1 MRALLLLTLLCACTV
16 VPTPTSSASSTSD
29 PNLVGAWRAVSLN
42 GTDTLVH
49 RLAMF
54 SDGNYEREAVDSSPA
69 TGRRLV
75 LSEAGVWALA
85 TDTTRVVF
93 SPYSRLIWSPSGASL
108 DAATTAAVTGS
119 WSRNGDTLS
128 IQLPLWYKPD
138 TTAVEKLKFT
148 AD

>member
-1 MRALLLLTLLCACTV
+1 MRALLLLILLSACTV

-29 PNLVGAWRAVSLN
+29 PNLVGTWRAVGLN

-49 RLAMF
+49 RLAIF

-69 TGRRLV
+69 TGKKLV
-75 LSEAGVWALA
+75 LSEVGVWALA
-85 TDTTRVVF
+85 TDTAQIVF
-93 SPYSRLIWSPSGASL
+93 SPYSRQIWSPSGASL
-108 DAATTAAVTGS
+108 DAASTVSVTGS

-138 TTAVEKLKFT
+138 TTAVENLKFT